1 MPERP
6 ELNRRKFIGVGLAT
20 IAGLFIPRNVHAQPE
35 PNTPTQDPGPPEDTT
50 SGIAAM
56 PESEAAPVTMQD
68 KALAFMHQKIKAEKL
83 PQDANIKWSTDTTPL
98 RTMVTG
104 ELSIQGEEDKRI
116 EIGVYYM
123 ERPDGGFL
131 QQQVSVRLFNTP
143 EPIHSISP
151 DRIQATISPYV
162 NLEGINGDWTFYQ
175 GSRTVPSRTER
186 TRKEGDV
193 LYSEGVIQFG
203 RNDNVS
209 GNLRIQ
215 IAEHTK
221 GTLEFTQG
229 TGFATTLAQS
239 G

>member
-123 ERPDGGFL
+123 ERPD
-131 QQQVSVRLFNTP
+131 
-143 EPIHSISP
+143 
-151 DRIQATISPYV
+151 
-162 NLEGINGDWTFYQ
+162 
-175 GSRTVPSRTER
+175 
-186 TRKEGDV
+186 
-193 LYSEGVIQFG
+193 EGVIQFG